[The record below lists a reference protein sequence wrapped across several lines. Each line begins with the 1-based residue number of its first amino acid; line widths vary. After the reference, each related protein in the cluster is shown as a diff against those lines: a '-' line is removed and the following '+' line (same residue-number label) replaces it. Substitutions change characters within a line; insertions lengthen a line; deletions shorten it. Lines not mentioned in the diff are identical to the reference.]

1 MCFHITTQAR
11 NARKR
16 PRKVQGQQMWPASFH
31 ILSLFPDHTKP
42 SKRPHQYPGFVSTL
56 LKEVKLFDYL
66 GLRLDPM
73 MTMKVAA
80 ASILAKANKGHSLA
94 LAVSY
99 SLRYD
104 KHHSIPTFCSSP
116 VQMLNL
122 WKSCVLRHFLLYL
135 RYISD
140 ASQVQ
145 TLQAT
150 LNRSLSTTLHVYG
163 HPTALLADTEI
174 TPLYITQNLQ
184 LAQFRFRLH
193 SSPLD
198 TIQHSLWQLWQ
209 PLLQV
214 VPLNTLKYRMQTTIC
229 HVDIARRDLASPL
242 PQKITLAKSLNKE
255 KSYKKYLESRCSDQ
269 WRKHLELTLRQDE
282 CKHTYTGICTTN
294 TNAACLNQP
303 HISLI
308 NLALESHGNQLP
320 TRTYSRPWLE
330 EHQQQ
335 EY

>member
-42 SKRPHQYPGFVSTL
+42 SKRPYQYPGFVSTL
-56 LKEVKLFDYL
+56 LQEVKLFDYL

-73 MTMKVAA
+73 MTIKAA
-80 ASILAKANKGHSLA
+80 VASILAKANKGHSLA

-104 KHHSIPTFCSSP
+104 KHRSIRTFCSSP

-229 HVDIARRDLASPL
+229 HVDIARVTLPPLCLKKSPWPNPLTKRNHTRNTLSLDILIDGESTSSLHSARTSASIRALAS
-242 PQKITLAKSLNKE
+242 A
-255 KSYKKYLESRCSDQ
+255 
-269 WRKHLELTLRQDE
+269 
-282 CKHTYTGICTTN
+282 
-294 TNAACLNQP
+294 
-303 HISLI
+303 
-308 NLALESHGNQLP
+308 
-320 TRTYSRPWLE
+320 
-330 EHQQQ
+330 QQIQ
-335 EY
+335 TQHV